1 MKSLLP
7 NINTRWRIK
16 EFEQAPVMILL
27 ADEAMLVF
35 EVIEISTLD

>member
-1 MKSLLP
+1 MKYLLP
-7 NINTRWRIK
+7 NINTKWRIK
-16 EFEQAPVMILL
+16 EFEQTPVMILL